1 MEPRQH
7 DLDHF
12 VEGIHG
18 LDTGIGLFDALTGIR
33 AMIAGMKIAP
43 FETEHFFARYEFNTP
58 YQLCNSDCE
67 SVTIRELLTLA
78 GDSLEQLGE
87 ERLVYTESQGN
98 PELRARIAG
107 TYANVSKEDIVV
119 LGTPVEGIYLA
130 ARTLLDPG
138 DEVVVLSPAYDALTR
153 LFEHVAGEAAV
164 KRWNFRPGADAW
176 ELDLDELRELI
187 STRTRLI
194 VVNFPHNP
202 TGYLP
207 GRDFQRSL
215 LDLAEQHGLHVFYD
229 EMYFGL
235 VHAGTEPLPSA
246 ADVSRRAIVLSG
258 LSKTYGLPGLRCGW
272 LVVQDR
278 ELLEQ
283 FMNWKFYTSI
293 CPPAPVEYLSIAAL
307 GVWETL
313 RDRNIARIAK
323 NLAVADEFF
332 ERWPGV
338 FTWRRPQA
346 GSTALVGWNVPSVE
360 ELADELATREGILI
374 QSARM
379 LGSDDQH
386 MRFGF
391 GRDNFPEAL
400 SRFEDWYMRSS

>member
-1 MEPRQH
+1 MIH
-7 DLDHF
+7 D
-12 VEGIHG
+12 
-18 LDTGIGLFDALTGIR
+18 
-33 AMIAGMKIAP
+33 MKIAP

-58 YQLCNSDCE
+58 FQLCNSDCE
-67 SVTIRELLTLA
+67 SISISELLSLA
-78 GDSLEQLGE
+78 GDSLEQLGQ
-87 ERLVYTESQGN
+87 ERLIYTESQGN
-98 PELRARIAG
+98 QELRAGIAN
-107 TYANVSKEDIVV
+107 TYSNVNVEDIVV

-138 DEVVVLSPAYDALTR
+138 DEVIVLSPAYDALTR
-153 LFEHVAGEAAV
+153 MFEHVAGKSAV
-164 KRWNFRPGADAW
+164 KRWCFRPGEDSW
-176 ELDLDELRELI
+176 ELNLDELRELI
-187 STRTRLI
+187 STKTKLI

-207 GRDFQRSL
+207 GRDFQRAL
-215 LDLAEQHGLHVFYD
+215 LDLAEEQGLYVFCD

-235 VHAGTEPLPSA
+235 VQPDTEPLPSA
-246 ADVSRRAIVLSG
+246 ADVSPRAIVLSG

-272 LVVQDR
+272 LVIQDR

-293 CPPAPVEYLSIAAL
+293 CPPGPVEYLATAAL
-307 GVWETL
+307 RVWETL
-313 RDRNIARIAK
+313 RDRNIARISQ
-323 NLAVADEFF
+323 NLAAADSFF

-338 FTWRRPQA
+338 FTWRRPRA
-346 GSTALVGWNVPSVE
+346 GSTALIGWDVPSVE
-360 ELADELATREGILI
+360 KISHALATREGILI

-391 GRDNFPEAL
+391 GRDSFPEAL
-400 SRFEDWYMRSS
+400 SRFEDWLSRNSSAG